1 MIPSRAPISQ
11 PFNLSLLVP
20 PRTVNVAIGTKGSI
34 IVATEKETQ
43 CSISFDKD
51 DEYVNGLPLRM
62 CRIGGPSIEQ
72 VLAAA
77 RKVWEADD
85 KFSEARL
92 AIVDNLVAV
101 VIGKSGSMITEVQNN
116 TGVSMSF
123 CKAPEMGRLQG
134 QTRAL
139 TIKGDSVQLG
149 NAIAMVLELL
159 NDFVKKGDGGFQ
171 SIRQQNAPPR
181 EAPRANGIANFQPST
196 INFPQQ
202 FATHGA
208 NYDEVVTEQFFVLPD
223 LVALAIGK
231 SGTTIKQIAANCGNP
246 SIAFEANDETIGT
259 SVFRR
264 CTISGTMKSVA
275 AAGAS
280 LSKLDGNTD
289 PQIILLIPDPAVSL
303 IIGGNGQTIRQITEM
318 SGAYLSFAKKEEMGI
333 LCGEQRSLIIKG
345 AANSVEVALVQ
356 VLRINRDSTMGPRGE
371 KRPPLMMKP
380 EMGGLRTQSVKKAK
394 WDMNPQESDV
404 CIALPPSL
412 RQHFNDSNA
421 QQIEQSYGVQCFT
434 QEDNED
440 LVIHISG
447 ENSLTAQQD
456 LQVQLCN
463 MVGPIRWQIRC
474 ELR

>member
-1 MIPSRAPISQ
+1 MIPSRAPISH
-11 PFNLSLLVP
+11 PVNLALLVP

-34 IVATEKETQ
+34 IAATEKETS

-51 DEYVNGLPLRM
+51 DEYVNQMPLRM
-62 CRIGGPSIEQ
+62 CRLGGPTVDH

-77 RKVWEADD
+77 RKIWEADD

-92 AIVDNLVAV
+92 AIVDSLVAV
-101 VIGKSGSMITEVQNN
+101 VIGKSGSMITEVQNT
-116 TGVSMSF
+116 TGVNMSF
-123 CKAPEMGRLQG
+123 CKAQEMGRLQG

-149 NAIAMVLELL
+149 NAIAMVIELL
-159 NDFVKKGDGGFQ
+159 NDFVKKGDGFQ
-171 SIRQQNAPPR
+171 SIRQQNAPIR
-181 EAPRANGIANFQPST
+181 QAPTTNGPGNFQPST

-231 SGTTIKQIAANCGNP
+231 SGTTIKQIALNCGNP

-264 CTISGTMKSVA
+264 CVISGSMKSVA
-275 AAGAS
+275 AAGAA

-303 IIGGNGQTIRQITEM
+303 IIGGHGQTIRQITEM
-318 SGAYLSFAKKEEMGI
+318 SGAYLSFAKKEEMGV

-345 AANSVEVALVQ
+345 AANSVELALTQ

-380 EMGGLRTQSVKKAK
+380 EIGGVRPQSVKKAK

-404 CIALPPSL
+404 CVALPSNL

-421 QQIEQSYGVQCFT
+421 QQIEQSYGVQCYT
-434 QEDNED
+434 QEDNDD

-447 ENSLTAQQD
+447 DNALTAQQD

-474 ELR
+474 ALR